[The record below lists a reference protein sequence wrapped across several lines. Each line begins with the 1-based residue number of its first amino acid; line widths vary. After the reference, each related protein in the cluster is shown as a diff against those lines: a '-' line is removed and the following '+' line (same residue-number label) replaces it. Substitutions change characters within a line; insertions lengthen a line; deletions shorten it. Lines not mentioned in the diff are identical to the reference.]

1 MIGAAIGAAGSLASG
16 VVNAI
21 GNNRQ
26 GSKNRKHQLE
36 MQRIQNE
43 WASTES
49 QKSRDF
55 AKSMFDAT
63 NEWNSAKNQRA
74 RLEEAGLNPYLM
86 MNGGS
91 AGSAQSTSATAS
103 SGASGSGGTPYQY
116 TPTNMVGDVA
126 SFAGAMKSLSDARKS
141 GTEADLLGKYG
152 DSDYSSRIANT
163 EADTY
168 FKQRQSDVATA
179 QRANLLLSAQAQ
191 EVMNMYLP
199 QEKQIALSTLG
210 AQYWNMIR
218 DGSIKEEQVK
228 NLLATRLE
236 IEARAAGQHISN
248 KIARSTA
255 DSIID
260 ATNTAKMN
268 EAAYNRGYSQFS
280 NDVGYRT
287 GKMDRWSQ
295 DPVKS
300 RWDRGINNA
309 GKFIDG
315 LSNIVGSVTKFGLLK
330 HANNSLKESKRQ
342 YDKGTVDI
350 YDDNNG
356 YSWIRQRRGR

>member
-21 GNNRQ
+21 GNNQQ

-43 WASTES
+43 WASSES

-74 RLEEAGLNPYLM
+74 RLEAAGLNPYLM

-91 AGSAQSTSATAS
+91 AGTASSTSANTV
-103 SGASGSGGTPYQY
+103 SGASGSGGSPYQY
-116 TPTNMVGDVA
+116 TPTNMIGDVA

-152 DSDYSSRIANT
+152 DLDYSSRIANT
-163 EADTY
+163 EADTF

-179 QRANLLLSAQAQ
+179 QRANLLLSAEAQ
-191 EVMNMYLP
+191 EIMNMYLP
-199 QEKQIALSTLG
+199 QEKQIELSTLG
-210 AQYWNMIR
+210 AQYWNLIR
-218 DGSIKEEQVK
+218 DGSIKEEQAK
-228 NLLATRLE
+228 NLIASRLE
-236 IEARAAGQHISN
+236 IEARTAGQRISN
-248 KIARSTA
+248 KIARATA
-255 DSIID
+255 DSIIE

-268 EAAYNRGYSQFS
+268 ETAYNRGYSEFA

-287 GKMDRWSQ
+287 GKLDRWAA
-295 DPVKS
+295 DPVKA

-315 LSNIVGSVTKFGLLK
+315 LSNIIGSVSKFGFLMN
-330 HANNSLKESKRQ
+330 ANQRLKEDKRQ
-342 YDKGTVDI
+342 FDRGTVDI
-350 YDDNNG
+350 FDDNNG
-356 YSWIRQRRGR
+356 YSWTRQHRGR

>member
-43 WASTES
+43 WASSES

-74 RLEEAGLNPYLM
+74 RLEAAGLNPYLM

-91 AGSAQSTSATAS
+91 AGTASSTSANTV

-116 TPTNMVGDVA
+116 TPTNMIGDVA
-126 SFAGAMKSLSDARKS
+126 SFAGAMKSLADARKS

-152 DSDYSSRIANT
+152 DLDYSSRIANT
-163 EADTY
+163 EVDTF

-179 QRANLLLSAQAQ
+179 QRANLLLSAEAQ
-191 EVMNMYLP
+191 EIMNMYLP
-199 QEKQIALSTLG
+199 QEKQIELSTLG
-210 AQYWNMIR
+210 AQYWNLIR
-218 DGSIKEEQVK
+218 DGSIKEEQAK
-228 NLLATRLE
+228 NLIATRLE
-236 IEARAAGQHISN
+236 IEARTAGQHISN
-248 KIARSTA
+248 KIARATA
-255 DSIID
+255 DSIIE

-268 EAAYNRGYSQFS
+268 EAAYNRGYSEFA

-287 GKMDRWSQ
+287 GKLDRWAA
-295 DPVKS
+295 DPVKA

-315 LSNIVGSVTKFGLLK
+315 LSNIIGSVSKFGFLMN
-330 HANNSLKESKRQ
+330 ANQRLDEYKRQ
-342 YDKGTVDI
+342 FDRGTVDI
-350 YDDNNG
+350 FDDNKG
-356 YSWIRQRRGR
+356 YSWTRQHRGR

>member
-43 WASTES
+43 WASSES

-55 AKSMFDAT
+55 AQSMFDAT
-63 NEWNSAKNQRA
+63 NEWNSAKNQRS

-91 AGSAQSTSATAS
+91 AGSSQSTSASAS
-103 SGASGSGGTPYQY
+103 SGASGSGGSPYQY

-141 GTEADLLGKYG
+141 GMESDLLGKYG

-163 EADTY
+163 DADTY

-179 QRANLLLSAQAQ
+179 QKANLLLSAEAQ
-191 EVMNMYLP
+191 QVMNMYLP

-210 AQYWNMIR
+210 SQYWNMIR
-218 DGSIKEEQVK
+218 DGSIKEEQAK

-236 IEARAAGQHISN
+236 IEARTAGQHISN
-248 KIARSTA
+248 KVARSTA

-280 NDVGYRT
+280 NDVGFRS
-287 GKMDRWSQ
+287 GKMDRWAA
-295 DPVKS
+295 DPVKA

-315 LSNIVGSVTKFGLLK
+315 LSNIVGSVTKFGFLRN
-330 HANNSLKESKRQ
+330 ANKRLKEDKRQ
-342 YDKGTVDI
+342 FDRGTVDI
-350 YDDNNG
+350 FDDNKG
-356 YSWIRQRRGR
+356 YSWTRQHRGR

>member
-21 GNNRQ
+21 GNSRQ

-43 WASTES
+43 WASSES

-74 RLEEAGLNPYLM
+74 RLEDAGLNPYLM

-116 TPTNMVGDVA
+116 TPTNVIGDVA

-141 GTEADLLGKYG
+141 GTEADLLGRYG

-163 EADTY
+163 EADTF

-179 QRANLLLSAQAQ
+179 QKANLLLSAEAQ
-191 EVMNMYLP
+191 QVMNMYLP
-199 QEKQIALSTLG
+199 QEKQIELSTLG
-210 AQYWNMIR
+210 SQYWNLIR

-236 IEARAAGQHISN
+236 IAARTAGQHISN
-248 KIARSTA
+248 KVARSTA

-268 EAAYNRGYSQFS
+268 EAAYNRGYSEFS

-287 GKMDRWSQ
+287 GKMDRWFQ
-295 DPVKS
+295 DPVKA

-315 LSNIVGSVTKFGLLK
+315 LSNIVGSVTKFGFLRN
-330 HANNSLKESKRQ
+330 ANQRLNEDKRQ
-342 YDKGTVDI
+342 FDRGTVDI
-350 YDDNNG
+350 FDDNKG
-356 YSWIRQRRGR
+356 YSWTRQHRGR

>member
-43 WASTES
+43 WASSES

-74 RLEEAGLNPYLM
+74 RLEAAGLNPYLM

-91 AGSAQSTSATAS
+91 AGTASSTSANTV

-116 TPTNMVGDVA
+116 TPTNMIGDVA
-126 SFAGAMKSLSDARKS
+126 SFAGAMKSLADAHKS
-141 GTEADLLGKYG
+141 GTEADLLDKYG
-152 DSDYSSRIANT
+152 DLDYSSRIANT
-163 EADTY
+163 EADTF

-179 QRANLLLSAQAQ
+179 QRANLLLSAEAQ
-191 EVMNMYLP
+191 EIMNMYLP
-199 QEKQIALSTLG
+199 QEKQIELSTLG
-210 AQYWNMIR
+210 AQYWNLIR
-218 DGSIKEEQVK
+218 DGSIKEEQAK
-228 NLLATRLE
+228 NLIATRLE
-236 IEARAAGQHISN
+236 IEARTAGQRISN
-248 KIARSTA
+248 KIALATA
-255 DSIID
+255 DSIIE

-268 EAAYNRGYSQFS
+268 EAAYNRGYSEFA

-287 GKMDRWSQ
+287 GKLDRWAA
-295 DPVKS
+295 DPVKA

-315 LSNIVGSVTKFGLLK
+315 LSNIIGSVSKFGFLMN
-330 HANNSLKESKRQ
+330 ANQRLGEYKRQ
-342 YDKGTVDI
+342 FDGGTVDI
-350 YDDNNG
+350 FDDNKG
-356 YSWIRQRRGR
+356 YSWTRQHRGR

>member
-1 MIGAAIGAAGSLASG
+1 MIGAAIGAAGSLAGG

-43 WASTES
+43 WASSES

-63 NEWNSAKNQRA
+63 NEWNSAKKQRA

-91 AGSAQSTSATAS
+91 AGTASSTSANTV
-103 SGASGSGGTPYQY
+103 SGSSGSGGTPYQY
-116 TPTNMVGDVA
+116 TPTNMIGDVA
-126 SFAGAMKSLSDARKS
+126 SYATAMKSLSEARKTN
-141 GTEADLLGKYG
+141 TESDLLGKYG

-163 EADTY
+163 EADTF
-168 FKQRQSDVATA
+168 FKQRQSDVAVA
-179 QRANLLLSAQAQ
+179 QKAQLLLSAEAQ

-199 QEKQIALSTLG
+199 QEKQIELSTLG
-210 AQYWNMIR
+210 SQYWNLIR
-218 DGSIKEEQVK
+218 DGSIKEEQAK

-236 IEARAAGQHISN
+236 IAARTAGQHISN
-248 KIARSTA
+248 KVARSTA

-268 EAAYNRGYSQFS
+268 EAAYNRGYSEFS

-287 GKMDRWSQ
+287 GKMDRWAA
-295 DPVKS
+295 DPVKA

-309 GKFIDG
+309 GKFIEG
-315 LSNIVGSVTKFGLLK
+315 LSNIVGSVTKFGFLRN
-330 HANNSLKESKRQ
+330 ANQRLKEDKRQ
-342 YDKGTVDI
+342 FDRGTVDI
-350 YDDNNG
+350 FDDNKG
-356 YSWIRQRRGR
+356 YSWTRQRRGR

>member
-1 MIGAAIGAAGSLASG
+1 MIGAAIGAAGSLANG

-43 WASTES
+43 WASSES

-116 TPTNMVGDVA
+116 TPTNMVGDIA
-126 SFAGAMKSLSDARKS
+126 SFSGAMKSLSEARKS
-141 GTEADLLGKYG
+141 GTEADLLGRYG

-163 EADTY
+163 EADTF
-168 FKQRQSDVATA
+168 FKQRQSDLAVAQKA
-179 QRANLLLSAQAQ
+179 QLLLSAEAQ
-191 EVMNMYLP
+191 QVLNMYLP
-199 QEKQIALSTLG
+199 EEKRIELSTLG
-210 AQYWNMIR
+210 AQYWNLIR
-218 DGSIKEEQVK
+218 DGSIKEEQAK

-236 IEARAAGQHISN
+236 IAARTTGQHISN
-248 KIARSTA
+248 KVASSTA

-268 EAAYNRGYSQFS
+268 ESAYNRGYSQFS
-280 NDVGYRT
+280 NDVGFRA
-287 GKMDRWSQ
+287 GKMDRWAA
-295 DPVKS
+295 DPVKA

-309 GKFIDG
+309 GKFIEG
-315 LSNIVGSVTKFGLLK
+315 LSNIVGSVTKFGFLRN
-330 HANNSLKESKRQ
+330 ANQRLKEDKRQ
-342 YDKGTVDI
+342 FNRGTVDI
-350 YDDNNG
+350 FDDNKG
-356 YSWIRQRRGR
+356 YSWTRQHRGR

>member
-43 WASTES
+43 WASSES

-103 SGASGSGGTPYQY
+103 SGASGSGSTPYQY
-116 TPTNMVGDVA
+116 TPTNMIGDVA
-126 SFAGAMKSLSDARKS
+126 SFAGAMKSLSEARKTN
-141 GTEADLLGKYG
+141 TESDLLGKYG

-163 EADTY
+163 EADTF
-168 FKQRQSDVATA
+168 FKQRQSDVAVA
-179 QRANLLLSAQAQ
+179 QKAQLLLSAEAQ
-191 EVMNMYLP
+191 QVMNMYLP
-199 QEKQIALSTLG
+199 QEKQIELSTLG
-210 AQYWNMIR
+210 AQYWNLIR
-218 DGSIKEEQVK
+218 DGSIKEEQAK

-236 IEARAAGQHISN
+236 IAARTAGQHISN
-248 KIARSTA
+248 KVARSTA

-268 EAAYNRGYSQFS
+268 EAAYNRGYSEFA

-295 DPVKS
+295 DPVKA

-315 LSNIVGSVTKFGLLK
+315 LSNIVGSVTKFGFLRN
-330 HANNSLKESKRQ
+330 ANQRLKEDKRQ
-342 YDKGTVDI
+342 FDRGAVDI
-350 YDDNNG
+350 FDDNKG
-356 YSWIRQRRGR
+356 YSWTRQHRGR

>member
-43 WASTES
+43 WASNES

-55 AKSMFDAT
+55 AKSMFDAS
-63 NEWNSAKNQRA
+63 NDWNSAKNQRS

-91 AGSAQSTSATAS
+91 AGMAQSTSATATGGS
-103 SGASGSGGTPYQY
+103 SGSGGSPYQY

-141 GTEADLLGKYG
+141 GTEADLLDRYG

-179 QRANLLLSAQAQ
+179 QKANLLLSAEAQ
-191 EVMNMYLP
+191 QVMNMYLP

-218 DGSIKEEQVK
+218 DGSIKEEHAK

-236 IEARAAGQHISN
+236 IEARTAGQHISN
-248 KIARSTA
+248 KVARSTA

-280 NDVGYRT
+280 NDVGFRS
-287 GKMDRWSQ
+287 GKMDRWAA
-295 DPVKS
+295 DPVKA

-309 GKFIDG
+309 GKFIEG
-315 LSNIVGSVTKFGLLK
+315 LSNIVGSVTKFGFLRN
-330 HANNSLKESKRQ
+330 ANKRLKEDKRQ
-342 YDKGTVDI
+342 FDRGTVDI
-350 YDDNNG
+350 FDDNKG
-356 YSWIRQRRGR
+356 YSWTRQHRGR

>member
-21 GNNRQ
+21 GNSRQ

-43 WASTES
+43 WASSES

-63 NEWNSAKNQRA
+63 NEWNSAKNQRT

-91 AGSAQSTSATAS
+91 AGTAS
-103 SGASGSGGTPYQY
+103 STSTNIVPGASGSGGTPYQY
-116 TPTNMVGDVA
+116 TPTNMIGDVA

-141 GTEADLLGKYG
+141 GTEASLLAKYG
-152 DSDYSSRIANT
+152 DLDYSSRIANT

-179 QRANLLLSAQAQ
+179 QRANLLLSAEAQ

-199 QEKQIALSTLG
+199 QEKQIELSTLG
-210 AQYWNMIR
+210 AQYWNLIR
-218 DGSIKEEQVK
+218 DGSIKEEQAK

-236 IEARAAGQHISN
+236 IAARTAGQYISN
-248 KIARSTA
+248 KVARSTA

-268 EAAYNRGYSQFS
+268 EAAYNRGYSEFA

-287 GKMDRWSQ
+287 GKLDRWAA
-295 DPVKS
+295 DLVKA

-309 GKFIDG
+309 GKFIEG
-315 LSNIVGSVTKFGLLK
+315 LSNIIGSVTKFGFLNN
-330 HANNSLKESKRQ
+330 ANRRLREDIRQ
-342 YDKGTVDI
+342 FDRGTVDI
-350 YDDNNG
+350 FDDNKG
-356 YSWIRQRRGR
+356 YSWTRQHRGR

>member
-43 WASTES
+43 WASSES

-116 TPTNMVGDVA
+116 TPTNMIGDVA
-126 SFAGAMKSLSDARKS
+126 SFAGAMKSLSEARKTN
-141 GTEADLLGKYG
+141 TESDLLGKYG
-152 DSDYSSRIANT
+152 DSDYSSRIANI
-163 EADTY
+163 EADTF
-168 FKQRQSDVATA
+168 FKQRQSDVAVA
-179 QRANLLLSAQAQ
+179 QKAQLLLSAEAQ
-191 EVMNMYLP
+191 QVMNMYLP
-199 QEKQIALSTLG
+199 QEKQIEISTLG
-210 AQYWNMIR
+210 AQYWNLIR
-218 DGSIKEEQVK
+218 DGYIKEEQAK

-236 IEARAAGQHISN
+236 IAARTAGLHIFN
-248 KIARSTA
+248 KVARSTA
-255 DSIID
+255 GSIID

-268 EAAYNRGYSQFS
+268 EAAYNRGYSEFS

-287 GKMDRWSQ
+287 GKMDRWAA
-295 DPVKS
+295 DPVKA

-309 GKFIDG
+309 GKFIEG
-315 LSNIVGSVTKFGLLK
+315 LSNIVGSVTKFGFLRN
-330 HANNSLKESKRQ
+330 ANQRLKEDMRQ
-342 YDKGTVDI
+342 FDRGTVDI
-350 YDDNNG
+350 FDDNKG
-356 YSWIRQRRGR
+356 YSWTRQHRGR

>member
-36 MQRIQNE
+36 MQQIQNE
-43 WASTES
+43 WASSES

-91 AGSAQSTSATAS
+91 AGSAQSTSAISS

-126 SFAGAMKSLSDARKS
+126 SFAGAMKSLSEARKS

-152 DSDYSSRIANT
+152 DSEYSSRIANT
-163 EADTY
+163 EADTF
-168 FKQRQSDVATA
+168 FKQRQSDVAVA
-179 QRANLLLSAQAQ
+179 QKANLLLSAEAQ

-210 AQYWNMIR
+210 AQYWNLIR
-218 DGSIKEEQVK
+218 DGTIKEEQAK
-228 NLLATRLE
+228 NLLASRLE
-236 IEARAAGQHISN
+236 IEARIAGLHIFN
-248 KIARSTA
+248 HVARSTA
-255 DSIID
+255 GSIID
-260 ATNTAKMN
+260 ATNTAMMN

-280 NDVGYRT
+280 NDVGFRT
-287 GKMDRWSQ
+287 GKMDRWAA
-295 DPVKS
+295 DPVKA

-315 LSNIVGSVTKFGLLK
+315 LSNFVGSVTKFGFLRN
-330 HANNSLKESKRQ
+330 ANERLKEDKRQ
-342 YDKGTVDI
+342 FDRGTVDI
-350 YDDNNG
+350 FDDNRG
-356 YSWIRQRRGR
+356 YSWTRQHRGR

>member
-1 MIGAAIGAAGSLASG
+1 MIGAAIGAAGSLAGG

-26 GSKNRKHQLE
+26 GSKNRKHQLA

-43 WASTES
+43 WASSES

-86 MNGGS
+86 MNAGS
-91 AGSAQSTSATAS
+91 AGTASSTSANTV

-126 SFAGAMKSLSDARKS
+126 SFTGAMKSLSEARKTN
-141 GTEADLLGKYG
+141 TESDLLGKYG

-163 EADTY
+163 EADTF
-168 FKQRQSDVATA
+168 FKQRQSDVAVA
-179 QRANLLLSAQAQ
+179 QKAQLLLSAEAQ
-191 EVMNMYLP
+191 EIMNMYLP
-199 QEKQIALSTLG
+199 QEKQIELSTLG
-210 AQYWNMIR
+210 AQYWNLIR
-218 DGSIKEEQVK
+218 DGSIKEEQAK
-228 NLLATRLE
+228 TLIATRLE
-236 IEARAAGQHISN
+236 IEARTAGQHISN

-268 EAAYNRGYSQFS
+268 EAAYNRGYSQYS
-280 NDVGYRT
+280 NEVGSRM
-287 GKMDRWSQ
+287 GQMDSWSS
-295 DPVKS
+295 DTVKA
-300 RWDRGINNA
+300 RWDRIINNA
-309 GKFIDG
+309 GKIVDG
-315 LSNIVGSVTKFGLLK
+315 LSNAVGSVTKFGFLRN
-330 HANNSLKESKRQ
+330 ANQTLKENKRQ
-342 YDKGTVDI
+342 FDTGTVDI
-350 YDDNNG
+350 FDDNKG
-356 YSWIRQRRGR
+356 YSWTRQRRGR

>member
-1 MIGAAIGAAGSLASG
+1 MIGAAIGAAGALAGG
-16 VVNAI
+16 VVNQI

-26 GSKNRKHQLE
+26 GNKNRKHQLE

-43 WASTES
+43 WASSES

-55 AKSMFDAT
+55 ARSMFDAT

-74 RLEEAGLNPYLM
+74 RLEAAGLNPYLM
-86 MNGGS
+86 MSGGS
-91 AGSAQSTSATAS
+91 AGTASSTSANTV

-116 TPTNMVGDVA
+116 TPTNMIGDVA

-152 DSDYSSRIANT
+152 DLDYSSRIANT
-163 EADTY
+163 EADTF
-168 FKQRQSDVATA
+168 FKQRQADVATA
-179 QRANLLLSAQAQ
+179 QKANLLLRNEAQ
-191 EVMNMYLP
+191 EVLNMYLP
-199 QEKQIALSTLG
+199 QEKQIELSTLG
-210 AQYWNMIR
+210 AQYWNLIR
-218 DGSIKEEQVK
+218 DGSIKEEQAK

-236 IEARAAGQHISN
+236 IEARTEGQRISN
-248 KIARSTA
+248 KIARATA
-255 DSIID
+255 DSIIE

-268 EAAYNRGYSQFS
+268 EAAFNRGYSEFS

-287 GKMDRWSQ
+287 GKMDRWAA
-295 DPVKS
+295 DPVKA

-315 LSNIVGSVTKFGLLK
+315 LSNAVGSLLKFGTFRREGR
-330 HANNSLKESKRQ
+330 SVIEQ
-342 YDKGTVDI
+342 F
-350 YDDNNG
+350 DDNEG
-356 YSWIRQRRGR
+356 YSSTRQRYRR

>member
-1 MIGAAIGAAGSLASG
+1 MIGAAIGAVGSLASG
-16 VVNAI
+16 AVNAI

-43 WASTES
+43 WASSES

-116 TPTNMVGDVA
+116 TPTNMIGDVA
-126 SFAGAMKSLSDARKS
+126 SFAGAMKSLSEARKS

-179 QRANLLLSAQAQ
+179 QKVNLLLSAEAQ
-191 EVMNMYLP
+191 QVMNMYLP
-199 QEKQIALSTLG
+199 QEKQIELSTLG
-210 AQYWNMIR
+210 AQYWNLIR
-218 DGSIKEEQVK
+218 DGSIKEEQAK

-236 IEARAAGQHISN
+236 IAARTAGQHISN
-248 KIARSTA
+248 KVARSTA

-268 EAAYNRGYSQFS
+268 EAAYNRGYSEFS

-287 GKMDRWSQ
+287 GKMDRWLQ
-295 DPVKS
+295 DPVKA

-309 GKFIDG
+309 GKFIEG
-315 LSNIVGSVTKFGLLK
+315 LSNIVGSVTKFGFLK
-330 HANNSLKESKRQ
+330 NANQRLKEDKRQ
-342 YDKGTVDI
+342 FDRGAVDI
-350 YDDNNG
+350 FDDNKG
-356 YSWIRQRRGR
+356 YSWTRQHRGR

>member
-86 MNGGS
+86 LNGGS
-91 AGSAQSTSATAS
+91 AGTAQSTSATVAGGS
-103 SGASGSGGTPYQY
+103 SGSGGSPYQY

-141 GTEADLLGKYG
+141 GTEADLLGRYG

-236 IEARAAGQHISN
+236 IEARKEGHDISN

-287 GKMDRWSQ
+287 GKMDRWFQ
-295 DPVKS
+295 DPVKA
-300 RWDRGINNA
+300 RWDRGFNNA

-315 LSNIVGSVTKFGLLK
+315 LSNIVGSVTKFGFLR

-342 YDKGTVDI
+342 YDRGTVDI

-356 YSWIRQRRGR
+356 YSWTRQRRGR

>member
-26 GSKNRKHQLE
+26 GSKNRKHQLQ
-36 MQRIQNE
+36 MQKIQNE
-43 WASTES
+43 WASSES

-55 AKSMFDAT
+55 AKSMFDAS
-63 NEWNSAKNQRA
+63 NDWNSAKNQRA

-91 AGSAQSTSATAS
+91 AGQALSTSATAS
-103 SGASGSGGTPYQY
+103 SGSSGSGGTPYQY
-116 TPTNMVGDVA
+116 TPTNVIGDVA
-126 SFAGAMKSLSDARKS
+126 SYAGAMKSLSDARKS
-141 GTEADLLGKYG
+141 GTEADLLGEYG
-152 DSDYSSRIANT
+152 ASDYSSRIANT

-168 FKQRQSDVATA
+168 FKQRQSDLATA
-179 QRANLLLSAQAQ
+179 QKASLLLSTEAQQ
-191 EVMNMYLP
+191 IMNMYLP
-199 QEKQIALSTLG
+199 QEKQIALSTMG

-218 DGSIKEEQVK
+218 DGSIKEAQAK

-236 IEARAAGQHISN
+236 IEARTAGHHISN
-248 KIARSTA
+248 KVARATA

-268 EAAYNRGYSQFS
+268 EAAYNRGYSEFS

-287 GKMDRWSQ
+287 GKMDRWYQ
-295 DPVKS
+295 DPVKA
-300 RWDRGINNA
+300 RWNRGINNA
-309 GKFIDG
+309 GQIIDG
-315 LSNIVGSVTKFGLLK
+315 LSNIIGSVTKFGFLK
-330 HANNSLKESKRQ
+330 NANNSLKESKRQ
-342 YDKGTVDI
+342 FDRGTVDI
-350 YDDNNG
+350 FDDNKG
-356 YSWIRQRRGR
+356 YSWTRQHRGR